1 MSVIDLSYTSLLLD
15 LYIYVLKYI
24 YIYIYIKCKN
34 LTFVKQCSIHRSRAM
49 YMFWEEK
56 VFFLPQYIYIYI
68 YIYICIYI
76 FVYIYMYIYIYI
88 YICIYIYI
96 YIYNPSDFHSTVK

>member
-15 LYIYVLKYI
+15 LYIYVLKYIYI

-68 YIYICIYI
+68 YVYIYLCIYI
-76 FVYIYMYIYIYI
+76 YVYLYIYIYM
-88 YICIYIYI
+88 YIYI